1 MDSMGAYRYFLAE
14 KRGDTLIAQL
24 IDSHLQGDMVA
35 EQLKQELLRAVDAE
49 TPKMVIID
57 LRNVDIIS
65 TMVISTFLYAN
76 SRLGASG
83 IKFKLAE
90 LSKPLRQIFHELH
103 LDGAILQIYGT
114 IDEALSSAGG
124 PNAEVD
130 DTDRS
135 AVFDPEEDDV

>member
-1 MDSMGAYRYFLAE
+1 MNSMGAYRYFVVE
-14 KRGDTLIAQL
+14 KRDNTLIAQL

-35 EQLKQELLRAVDAE
+35 EQLKQELLQAVDAE
-49 TPKMVIID
+49 APKMVIID

-90 LSKPLRQIFHELH
+90 LSQPLRQIFRELH
-103 LDGAILQIYGT
+103 LDGAILQIYES
-114 IDEALSSAGG
+114 IDEALTNESGLKA
-124 PNAEVD
+124 D
-130 DTDRS
+130 DTDRP
-135 AVFDPEEDDV
+135 ARFDPEEDDE

>member
-1 MDSMGAYRYFLAE
+1 MNSMGAYRYFVVE
-14 KRGDTLIAQL
+14 KRDNTLIAQL

-35 EQLKQELLRAVDAE
+35 EQLKQELLQAVDAE
-49 TPKMVIID
+49 APKMVIID

-90 LSKPLRQIFHELH
+90 LSQPLRQIFRELH
-103 LDGAILQIYGT
+103 LDGAILQIYES
-114 IDEALSSAGG
+114 IDEALTNESGFKA
-124 PNAEVD
+124 D
-130 DTDRS
+130 DTDRP
-135 AVFDPEEDDV
+135 ARFDPEEDDE